1 MPRSVAL
8 LASLVLG
15 LGGCASYVTPGGG
28 ASIPA
33 ITDADIGEALARR
46 PAAEFPVQL
55 IVARIQ
61 APGYVSH
68 SNRGYGQGSF
78 SIVTTRD
85 IETDEDFA
93 QLGAL
98 PGVAAIGPISRLLLP
113 DPLNSVRDLRIAAA
127 QLHGDIVLAYTI
139 DTAFHTDTL
148 QIGPLQAVSLGFF
161 PNKQANVRATCS
173 MAFIDVRTGFVY
185 GVAESSATEQQRSNY
200 WSTEDAIEDA
210 RAVAERAAF
219 AAAMVEAQ
227 SAWASILAAH
237 TANQCASCFSSEAS
251 SFALPR

>member
-1 MPRSVAL
+1 M
-8 LASLVLG
+8 G

-33 ITDADIGEALARR
+33 ITDADIGEALSRQ

-55 IVARIQ
+55 IVVRIQ
-61 APGYVSH
+61 APDYVSQ
-68 SNRGYGQGSF
+68 SNRGYGRGSF
-78 SIVTTRD
+78 SVVTTRD

-93 QLGAL
+93 KLRAL
-98 PGVAAIGPISRLLLP
+98 PGVAAVGPISRLLLP
-113 DPLNSVRDLRIAAA
+113 EQLNSVRDLRAAA
-127 QLHGDIVLAYTI
+127 AELHGDIVLAYTI

-173 MAFIDVRTGFVY
+173 VAFIDVRTGFVY

-200 WSTEDAIEDA
+200 WSTEAAIEDA
-210 RAVAERAAF
+210 RGVAERAAF
-219 AAAMVEAQ
+219 TAAMVEAQ
-227 SAWASILAAH
+227 SAWASILDRH
-237 TANQCASCFSSEAS
+237 
-251 SFALPR
+251 ALP